1 MFNMLNMK
9 LCNSMEQLGD
19 EIRNARKRRGLRQI
33 ELAELV
39 AVRRQVIGELERGV
53 YKGSLQRAL
62 DVIQALGLQVT
73 LTPKRFP
80 TLDELDNG
88 RKD

>member
-1 MFNMLNMK
+1 MLNMK

>member
-1 MFNMLNMK
+1 
-9 LCNSMEQLGD
+9 MERLGQD
-19 EIRNARKRRGLRQI
+19 MRIARKRRGILQTD
-33 ELAELV
+33 LAKLV

-88 RKD
+88 

>member
-1 MFNMLNMK
+1 MFNILNMNF
-9 LCNSMEQLGD
+9 LNNMELLGH
-19 EIRNARKRRGLRQI
+19 ELRKARKRRGLRQA

-88 RKD
+88 